1 MKKELKIKFVDSEAE
16 HCYTLFGDEIYQMVR
31 DGEVSEQCISLMN
44 ANTDAEKIAHFDKY
58 MKPPVVRYKS
68 AEFKD
73 KIVEKL
79 NTYDFSLPPDNERVA
94 EEWKQDGYDWRITK
108 RIWNWKEEGD
118 AKDSLEIY
126 VTASKAI
133 GRCRMSSWTAYV
145 YLADAPTK
153 YRQQGLRP
161 YKNTRYLISV

>member
-1 MKKELKIKFVDSEAE
+1 MPNAHYKI
-16 HCYTLFGDEIYQMVR
+16 T
-31 DGEVSEQCISLMN
+31 
-44 ANTDAEKIAHFDKY
+44 
-58 MKPPVVRYKS
+58 
-68 AEFKD
+68 EFKD

-108 RIWNWKEEGD
+108 RIWNWREGD

-126 VTASKAI
+126 VTASNGK
-133 GRCRMSSWTAYV
+133 RSWTAYV

-153 YRQQGLRP
+153 YRQEGLRP

>member
-1 MKKELKIKFVDSEAE
+1 MKKELKIQFVDSEAE
-16 HCYTLFGDEIYQMVR
+16 RWHTLFGDEIYQMVR

-44 ANTDAEKIAHFDKY
+44 ANTDAEKIAYFDKY
-58 MKPPVVRYKS
+58 MVVRYKS

-126 VTASKAI
+126 VTASKDKY
-133 GRCRMSSWTAYV
+133 SWTAYV

-153 YRQQGLRP
+153 YRQEGLKP